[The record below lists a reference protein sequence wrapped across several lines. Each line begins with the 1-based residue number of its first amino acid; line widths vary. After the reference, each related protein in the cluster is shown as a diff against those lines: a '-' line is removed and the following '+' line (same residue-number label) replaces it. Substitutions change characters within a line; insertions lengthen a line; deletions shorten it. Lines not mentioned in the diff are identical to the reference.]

1 MWEKTVT
8 LLPGNRL
15 RSKPRREVVIDII
28 TAFEPCH
35 VDSVQFGYDNIRVAF
50 ETPQGRTEALK
61 KPSIEVCKE
70 KIKID
75 GGGAPILTVVLFDY
89 PFEGLMEP
97 VIEALGDFGDFKSF
111 RFQKYPY
118 EDMDI
123 YTGSRL
129 IRMTLHEEVDELPR
143 YITISG
149 YYCRLWHRGQ
159 TIRCNI
165 CNEGGH
171 KAASCP
177 YKGKCLRCKGEGHI
191 ARNCPIRDRA
201 FVDAQDPP
209 VGVPPSEDPVQGVQN
224 EVQNEVQNINVVHN
238 EAQKG
243 VQEEVQNVVQDV
255 QNVGHNADTIP
266 NLVENCDPAAELG
279 SASVTDS
286 VLLNADPQNS
296 VVTDD
301 SLDTRDNELSE
312 FSELSQSI
320 LSGMGVAHDG
330 DSVPDSL
337 VDVDMGTVNP
347 RKRSLSEGSSSGSA
361 PPDGAG
367 AVSYASVVRVQ
378 ISPPPSQRRRRITP
392 AVNVERSRSRSVSHG
407 SISDSV
413 ESLVSPNNA

>member
-15 RSKPRREVVIDII
+15 RSKPRREVIIDII
-28 TAFEPCH
+28 KAFEPCH

-61 KPSIEVCKE
+61 KPSIEVCGE

-75 GGGAPILTVVLFDY
+75 GGGSPILTVVLFYY
-89 PFEGLMEP
+89 PFEGPMEP

-143 YITISG
+143 YITIGG
-149 YYCRLWHRGQ
+149 YHCRLWHRGQ

-209 VGVPPSEDPVQGVQN
+209 VGVPPGEDPVQGVQN
-224 EVQNEVQNINVVHN
+224 EVQNEVQNISEVQNVVQN

-243 VQEEVQNVVQDV
+243 VQKDV
-255 QNVGHNADTIP
+255 QNEVQDGHNVGSIH
-266 NLVENCDPAAELG
+266 NLVENCDPGADLG
-279 SASVTDS
+279 SASITDS
-286 VLLNADPQNS
+286 ALLDADPQNS

-301 SLDTRDNELSE
+301 SLDIRDNEL
-312 FSELSQSI
+312 SELSQSI
-320 LSGMGVAHDG
+320 LCSVGVAHDG
-330 DSVPDSL
+330 DSSPDSL
-337 VDVDMGTVNP
+337 ADVDMGTVNP
-347 RKRSLSEGSSSGSA
+347 RKRSLSEGSSSGST
-361 PPDGAG
+361 PPDSAG
-367 AVSYASVVRVQ
+367 AVSYASVVKVQ
-378 ISPPPSQRRRRITP
+378 ISPPPSQRRRRFNP
-392 AVNVERSRSRSVSHG
+392 AVNVERSRSRSVSRG
-407 SISDSV
+407 SVDSV
-413 ESLVSPNNA
+413 DSLVSPNDV

>member
-15 RSKPRREVVIDII
+15 RSKPRREVIIDII
-28 TAFEPCH
+28 SAFEPCH

-75 GGGAPILTVVLFDY
+75 GGGSPILTVVLFDY
-89 PFEGLMEP
+89 PFEGPMDP
-97 VIEALGDFGDFKSF
+97 VIEALGVFGDFKSF
-111 RFQKYPY
+111 RFQKHPY

-129 IRMTLHEEVDELPR
+129 VRMTLHEEVDELPR

-149 YYCRLWHRGQ
+149 YHCRLWHRGQ

-209 VGVPPSEDPVQGVQN
+209 VGDPPGEDPVHDVQNEAQSEVQNVIVVQN
-224 EVQNEVQNINVVHN
+224 EVQNEA
-238 EAQKG
+238 EKGAQK
-243 VQEEVQNVVQDV
+243 EVQN
-255 QNVGHNADTIP
+255 
-266 NLVENCDPAAELG
+266 CDPGAELG
-279 SASVTDS
+279 PASISDS
-286 VLLNADPQNS
+286 VLLDADPQDS
-296 VVTDD
+296 VVTGD
-301 SLDTRDNELSE
+301 SLDIRDNELSE
-312 FSELSQSI
+312 PSQLSQSI
-320 LSGMGVAHDG
+320 LSGLGVAD
-330 DSVPDSL
+330 DSDSIPDSL
-337 VDVDMGTVNP
+337 ADVDMGTVNP

-361 PPDGAG
+361 PSDGAG
-367 AVSYASVVRVQ
+367 AVSYASVVKVQ

-392 AVNVERSRSRSVSHG
+392 AVNIERSRSRSVSRA
-407 SISDSV
+407 IVLDSDD
-413 ESLVSPNNA
+413 SLVSSNNV

>member
-61 KPSIEVCKE
+61 KSSIEVCRE

-75 GGGAPILTVVLFDY
+75 GGGSPILTVVLFDY
-89 PFEGLMEP
+89 PFEGPMEP

-129 IRMTLHEEVDELPR
+129 IRMTLHEEVDEFPR
-143 YITISG
+143 YITIGG
-149 YYCRLWHRGQ
+149 YHCRLWHRGQ
-159 TIRCNI
+159 TMRCNI

-209 VGVPPSEDPVQGVQN
+209 VGDPPGEDPC
-224 EVQNEVQNINVVHN
+224 
-238 EAQKG
+238 
-243 VQEEVQNVVQDV
+243 
-255 QNVGHNADTIP
+255 VGCP
-266 NLVENCDPAAELG
+266 
-279 SASVTDS
+279 
-286 VLLNADPQNS
+286 
-296 VVTDD
+296 
-301 SLDTRDNELSE
+301 
-312 FSELSQSI
+312 
-320 LSGMGVAHDG
+320 
-330 DSVPDSL
+330 
-337 VDVDMGTVNP
+337 
-347 RKRSLSEGSSSGSA
+347 K
-361 PPDGAG
+361 
-367 AVSYASVVRVQ
+367 
-378 ISPPPSQRRRRITP
+378 
-392 AVNVERSRSRSVSHG
+392 
-407 SISDSV
+407 
-413 ESLVSPNNA
+413 